1 MSPFPRPDAHGFD
14 EGATGMSDQIVRMMR
29 ADAISAAEPDAELIR
44 LSRLLLEN
52 AVRLHRCDAGLLPMT
67 DNDYEREH
75 DKACKGSRVL
85 ARLHPVTME
94 GLVAKARAVRVQFER
109 LVACDRGHTVDSS
122 GECHERL
129 IWSVL
134 NDLLELTSGL
144 EGLPTFKREP
154 DPH

>member
-1 MSPFPRPDAHGFD
+1 
-14 EGATGMSDQIVRMMR
+14 MSDQIVRMMG
-29 ADAISAAEPDAELIR
+29 ADAIGSAKPDDELIR

-52 AVRLHRCDAGLLPMT
+52 AVRLHRCDAGLLSLT

-75 DKACKGSRVL
+75 DKACKGSKAV
-85 ARLHPVTME
+85 AELHPVTME

-109 LVACDRGHTVDSS
+109 LVACDRGHTVESS

-144 EGLPTFKREP
+144 EGLPTFVRGP
-154 DPH
+154 GPR